1 MVGSNKIHRGGFF
14 GVNEVLVKML
24 FFPYRWILKGNLK
37 YKFRAIDT
45 QRGWIFFAIHSN
57 SPQQLVRGYRH
68 SIRRITAISE
78 WCQQQT
84 TKHMEKIS
92 DRR

>member
-45 QRGWIFFAIHSN
+45 QRGWIFLRYTQTPPN
-57 SPQQLVRGYRH
+57 SSCADIGTR
-68 SIRRITAISE
+68 
-78 WCQQQT
+78 
-84 TKHMEKIS
+84 
-92 DRR
+92 